1 MAVPDLQEALT
12 QLQQKDVDAAIATLE
27 DTVEALPAHLTAHV
41 LLARSYEAKQKWE
54 RALRSWE
61 QARFLLPNSPV
72 VREGKQRVLRKMDE
86 EDEDASAPDTL
97 PEMESPSPPTP
108 AEADPAPASDTDD
121 SLPGL
126 PDPPD
131 ADSGPSDLQDLR
143 EQAEQEA
150 RQGGARPGL
159 SHQVEGTPSS
169 PEEQVADFEGEGEED
184 ADLDRL
190 IEDLESARIE
200 PTPDPADVPEPD
212 LEDDVEDMVSETLGR
227 IYESQENYKEAAEI
241 YLKLAAQEPEQ
252 ARDYLEKAASLRKKA
267 EAEAP
272 DPDDT

>member
-1 MAVPDLQEALT
+1 MAVPSLQEALA

-72 VREGKQRVLRKMDE
+72 VQEGKRRVLRKMDE
-86 EDEDASAPDTL
+86 EEPPTPDTL
-97 PEMESPSPPTP
+97 PEMDPTADVTAAEPEAPSP
-108 AEADPAPASDTDD
+108 ADEDD
-121 SLPGL
+121 ALPGL
-126 PDPPD
+126 PNPPE

-159 SHQVEGTPSS
+159 SHQAGGTPPS

-200 PTPDPADVPEPD
+200 PEPDPADVPEPD

-227 IYESQENYKEAAEI
+227 IYESQENYGEAAEI
-241 YLKLAAQEPEQ
+241 YRKLAAQEPDQ
-252 ARDYLEKAASLRKKA
+252 ARDHLEKAAALREKA
-267 EAEAP
+267 EAQVAES
-272 DPDDT
+272 DDT